1 MAVARAV
8 LITLVLALVTSGA
21 ANPHTVEERESAE
34 NEAIDARDEVWK
46 SE

>member
-1 MAVARAV
+1 MAVTRAV
-8 LITLVLALVTSGA
+8 LITLVLALITSGA
-21 ANPHTVEERESAE
+21 AYPNTDEQRESAE